1 MPIAL
6 FGAAA
11 GTNAIVQLDDPTV
24 WTDEG
29 VAQPTPYYVT
39 ADEDQ
44 GPAGGAGRLRQIIQ
58 ALTIAGATSVRVTPI
73 ANGSEVTDQAET
85 FALVTT
91 DGSEQRIEHAVAS
104 MATRHAVKVEV
115 TSFAA
120 AVVFG
125 ESDLVMVP
133 RRSLESA

>member
-1 MPIAL
+1 MPISI

-11 GTNAIVQLDDPTV
+11 GSNTLVQLDDPTV

-29 VAQPTPYYVT
+29 AAMPTPYFVT
-39 ADEDQ
+39 ADVDQ

-58 ALTIAGATSVRVTPI
+58 ALTIAGATSVRLTPI
-73 ANGSEVTDQAET
+73 ANGAAVTDQAET
-85 FALVTT
+85 FTLSTL
-91 DGSEQRIEHAVAS
+91 DGTEQRLEHFVAA

-115 TSFAA
+115 TSFSA

-125 ESDLVMVP
+125 ESDLVVVP
-133 RRSLESA
+133 RRSTERA